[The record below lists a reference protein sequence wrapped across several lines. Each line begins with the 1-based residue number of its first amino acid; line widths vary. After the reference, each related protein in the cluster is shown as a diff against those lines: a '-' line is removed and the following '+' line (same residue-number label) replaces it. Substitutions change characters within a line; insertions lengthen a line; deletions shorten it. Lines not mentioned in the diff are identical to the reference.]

1 MWQTNRKQKYR
12 FPNYDQYDRR
22 EALKTFLQP
31 SFFLNGNDEEEY
43 VQDMLENPTIA
54 KFAIANHSAYGTAMD
69 HALRTF
75 VDNRG
80 GLTNTTI
87 WGINKSI

>member
-1 MWQTNRKQKYR
+1 MWQTNRKRKYR
-12 FPNYDQYDRR
+12 FPYYDQYNCR

-87 WGINKSI
+87 WRINTSI

>member
-1 MWQTNRKQKYR
+1 MRQANRKQKYR
-12 FPNYDQYDRR
+12 FPNYDQYDHR

-31 SFFLNGNDEEEY
+31 SFFLNGNNEEEY
-43 VQDMLENPTIA
+43 IQDMLENPTLA
-54 KFAIANHSAYGTAMD
+54 KFAIANHRAYGTAMY

-80 GLTNTTI
+80 
-87 WGINKSI
+87 

>member
-1 MWQTNRKQKYR
+1 MWQTDRKRKYR

-75 VDNRG
+75 VNNRG